1 MDFLSFSCYNFYMT
15 IIFHIDM
22 DAFFAACEE
31 RNNLE
36 IKGKPV
42 IIGADPKEG
51 KGRGVVSTANYEA
64 RKYGIHSALP
74 ISKAYKLCPTAIFLP
89 VNMKLYVE
97 TSSRVM
103 QIIRKYSNAFQQVS
117 VDEAFIVPID
127 EKEVNEIAMKIKNE
141 IKEKEGLTCSI
152 GVGPNKSI
160 AKIASDY
167 KKPDGLTIVKEE
179 NSKSF
184 IDTMSVRKLQGV
196 GPKTESLLNTL
207 GIKTIGDLAKHDQ
220 KYLEQQLGKWGTY
233 LYILAQGHGSTEV
246 YEEEGIQSISREH
259 TFDEDTND
267 IIVLSEII
275 DELSNHLHA
284 ALIESGYSFKT
295 VAVKIRYS
303 NFETHTKQ
311 LSLQQPS
318 LNKEVVAETAK
329 ILLSY
334 FTQSK
339 KKIRLIGI
347 KLSNLS
353 TSTKQKSIKEY
364 TSKNSFK

>member
-1 MDFLSFSCYNFYMT
+1 MP

-31 RNNLE
+31 RQNPDLA
-36 IKGKPV
+36 GKPIV
-42 IIGADPKEG
+42 IGADPKAG
-51 KGRGVVSTANYEA
+51 SGRGVVSTASYEA

-74 ISKAYKLCPTAIFLP
+74 ISKAYRLCPTAVFLP

-97 TSSRVM
+97 TSYRVM
-103 QIIRKYSNAFQQVS
+103 QIIRKYASAFQQVS
-117 VDEAFIVPID
+117 VDEAFIIPNLENNENNV
-127 EKEVNEIAMKIKNE
+127 EKIAMQIKNE

-179 NSKSF
+179 DAKEF
-184 IDTMSVRKLQGV
+184 IAPMSVRKLQGV
-196 GPKTESLLNTL
+196 GPKTEMLLNTL
-207 GIKTIGDLAKHDQ
+207 SIKTIGDLAKYDQ

-233 LYILAQGHGSTEV
+233 LFLLAQGHGSIDV
-246 YEEEGIQSISREH
+246 YEEEGIQSISREY

-267 IIVLSEII
+267 IIILSEII
-275 DELSNHLHA
+275 DELSKYLHT

-318 LNKEVVAETAK
+318 ISKEVIAETAK
-329 ILLSY
+329 VLLNY

-339 KKIRLIGI
+339 KKLRLIGI

-353 TSTKQKSIKEY
+353 TSSKQKSIKEY
-364 TSKNSFK
+364 TKQL

>member
-1 MDFLSFSCYNFYMT
+1 MS

-31 RNNLE
+31 HNNPEL
-36 IKGKPV
+36 KGKPV
-42 IIGADPKEG
+42 VIGAAPKEG
-51 KGRGVVSTANYEA
+51 KGRGVVSTASYEA

-74 ISKAYKLCPTAIFLP
+74 ISKAYKLCPTAVFLP
-89 VNMKLYVE
+89 VNMKLYID
-97 TSSRVM
+97 TSFRVM
-103 QIIRKYSNAFQQVS
+103 QIIRKYASAFQQAS
-117 VDEAFIVPID
+117 VDEAFIIPVND
-127 EKEVNEIAMKIKNE
+127 EVEKIAKQIKQE

-152 GVGPNKSI
+152 GIAPNKSI

-167 KKPDGLTIVKEE
+167 KKPDGLTIVTEE
-179 NSKSF
+179 EAKSF
-184 IDTMSVRKLQGV
+184 LAPMSVRKLQGV

-207 GIKTIGDLAKHDQ
+207 GIKTIGDLAKYDQ

-233 LYILAQGHGSTEV
+233 LHILSQGHGSTEV
-246 YEEEGIQSISREH
+246 YEEEGIQSISREY

-267 IIVLSEII
+267 AIVLSEII
-275 DELSNHLHA
+275 DELSTYLHA

-311 LSLQQPS
+311 ISLQQPS
-318 LNKEVVAETAK
+318 LSREVIAETAK
-329 ILLSY
+329 LLLNY

-339 KKIRLIGI
+339 KKIRLIGV

-353 TSTKQKSIKEY
+353 TSSKQKSIKEY
-364 TSKNSFK
+364 TSLK